1 MCYNTYNSKNKKYIK
16 KELFKMAS
24 KTFINEYAKAKVAVK
39 ELTAKVKEME
49 NEMYSIMVED
59 GRQTIGKKTYTL
71 DTAKY
76 QVKMTESDS
85 SETVDWK
92 SVALSVLKV
101 DEKTAKEYAFKN
113 GFITTRKGSIKFDA
127 NIKE

>member
-1 MCYNTYNSKNKKYIK
+1 
-16 KELFKMAS
+16 MAN
-24 KTFINEYAKAKVAVK
+24 KTFINEYAKAKVTVK

-92 SVALSVLKV
+92 AVALSVLKV

>member
-1 MCYNTYNSKNKKYIK
+1 MCYNTYNKNKKYIK
-16 KELFKMAS
+16 KELFKMAN
-24 KTFINEYAKAKVAVK
+24 KTFINEYAKAKVTVK

-59 GRQTIGKKTYTL
+59 GQQTIGKKTYTL

-92 SVALSVLKV
+92 AVALSVLKV

>member
-1 MCYNTYNSKNKKYIK
+1 MTN
-16 KELFKMAS
+16 
-24 KTFINEYAKAKVAVK
+24 KTFINEYAKAKVTIK

-49 NEMYSIMVED
+49 SEMYSIMVED
-59 GRQTIGKKTYTL
+59 GQQTIGKKTYTL

-76 QVKMTESDS
+76 QVQMTESNG

-92 SVALSVLKV
+92 AVALSLLKV

-113 GFITTRKGSIKFDA
+113 GFVTTRKGSIKFDA

>member
-1 MCYNTYNSKNKKYIK
+1 MVN
-16 KELFKMAS
+16 
-24 KTFINEYAKAKVAVK
+24 KTFINEYAKAKVMVK
-39 ELTAKVKEME
+39 DLTAKVKEME

-59 GRQTIGKKTYTL
+59 GQQTIGKKTYTL

-76 QVKMTESDS
+76 QVQMTESNS

-92 SVALSVLKV
+92 AVALSLLKV

-113 GFITTRKGSIKFDA
+113 GFIITRKGSIKFDA

>member
-1 MCYNTYNSKNKKYIK
+1 
-16 KELFKMAS
+16 MAS
-24 KTFINEYAKAKVAVK
+24 KTFINEYAKAKVTVK
-39 ELTAKVKEME
+39 ALTAKVKEME

-59 GRQTIGKKTYTL
+59 GQQTIGKKTYTL

-76 QVKMTESDS
+76 RVKMTESDS

-92 SVALSVLKV
+92 SVALSVLKM

-113 GFITTRKGSIKFDA
+113 GLITTRKGAIKFDA
-127 NIKE
+127 DKIE